1 MNIDEFERYF
11 RGPPELGGPFTIAS
25 PIRYDAWRAY
35 ALAEGGVVDLILE
48 MEISFDQRDELKRT
62 LDQDDVP
69 TPVDPMLSGGF
80 GLGIVAMKVPFETFL
95 RVVVPLTGW
104 RELISVGRAL
114 TTAELAAQLTYALS
128 LDRRHTER
136 PDGDPVGER
145 ASEPLLPIKVP
156 DEIRNSLIARF
167 RWFILLAVRIGYL
180 DQRGADRDLDDFATS
195 ARSGSVR
202 WLQRIFTDA
211 VRLNL
216 PEAESISENRRASVA
231 VRSSSMTVKS
241 DAARRVFDVDASST
255 GWAVL
260 DTGIDALHPA
270 FIRRDENGQ
279 PVGAAFEEEINR
291 RGLKRVVNN
300 TRVRATYD
308 LVNYRSYLSDVA
320 DQGYEAGLLG
330 TKIPSDQVPTNDHG
344 THVAGIL
351 AGDWPETKLTGIVPD
366 LELYDLRVLDDDGL
380 GDEVAVIAGLRLVRA
395 INEDAGRLVIHGV
408 NLSLSIR
415 HRVRNFACGWTPVC
429 RAAEDLVDTGVVVVA
444 AAGNTGFTPDDDQFH
459 SLGEGFNLMSITDP
473 GNAEKVITVGG
484 TDRLEPYRFGTS
496 YFSARGPTADGRP
509 KPDLLAPGQNIAGP
523 VPGNSEKTYDG
534 TSQAAPHVSGV
545 AALLLA
551 RYPEL
556 RGRPDRVKSI
566 LCNTA
571 NDLGR
576 DRYFQGHGLV
586 DALRAL
592 QSI

>member
-1 MNIDEFERYF
+1 M
-11 RGPPELGGPFTIAS
+11 PES
-25 PIRYDAWRAY
+25 IRK
-35 ALAEGGVVDLILE
+35 
-48 MEISFDQRDELKRT
+48 S
-62 LDQDDVP
+62 
-69 TPVDPMLSGGF
+69 
-80 GLGIVAMKVPFETFL
+80 
-95 RVVVPLTGW
+95 LT
-104 RELISVGRAL
+104 
-114 TTAELAAQLTYALS
+114 
-128 LDRRHTER
+128 
-136 PDGDPVGER
+136 
-145 ASEPLLPIKVP
+145 
-156 DEIRNSLIARF
+156 ARF

-180 DQRGADRDLDDFATS
+180 DDPEADRDLDDFATS

-202 WLQRIFTDA
+202 WLQRQFAEAI
-211 VRLNL
+211 RLAL
-216 PEAESISENRRASVA
+216 PQVETISENRRASVA
-231 VRSSSMTVKS
+231 VRDSAMTVKS
-241 DAARRVFDVDASST
+241 DAARRVFGIDASTT

-260 DTGIDALHPA
+260 DTGIDATHPA
-270 FIRRDENGQ
+270 FIRRDASGA
-279 PVGAAFEEEINR
+279 PVGPPFEERTNR
-291 RGLKRVVNN
+291 RGLTRIFNN

-308 LVNYRSYLSDVA
+308 LVNSRSYLSKLEKHE
-320 DQGYEAGLLG
+320 YEAGLLG
-330 TKIPSDQVPTNDHG
+330 TVIPSDQVPINDHG

-351 AGDWPETKLTGIVPD
+351 AANWPESDLVGVCPD
-366 LELYDLRVLDDDGL
+366 VELYDLRVLDEDGN

-429 RAAEDLVDTGVVVVA
+429 RAAEDLVDSGVVVVA
-444 AAGNTGFTPDDDQFH
+444 AAGNTGFTPDGEAYEA
-459 SLGEGFNLMSITDP
+459 LGSGFNSTSITDP

-484 TDRLEPYRFGTS
+484 TDRIEPYRYGTS
-496 YFSARGPTADGRP
+496 YFSARGPTADGRM
-509 KPDLLAPGQNIAGP
+509 KPDLLAPSQNIAGP
-523 VPGNSEKTYDG
+523 VPGGAEQTYDG

-556 RGRPDRVKSI
+556 RGRPDRVKAI
-566 LCNTA
+566 LCETA